1 MRLEAL
7 GAGKRHGGGGQAFK
21 GTLVKAQNG
30 GALHEVEHAQAGGET
45 GTACRRQD
53 VVGAR
58 HIVADHF
65 GCVGAQEDRP
75 GVADPCRDALRI
87 RGCDFDML
95 GGNAVG
101 ERRSVGEGAK
111 HDDRSEGLPAGPGD
125 VAARQ
130 SGKLALDG
138 RQGGPYRLNLSI
150 VEDRLAFAVAQEGS
164 DDAFTFVLS
173 LTPLRRIMRDYFV
186 VCESYYQAI
195 RTAPPSRIQ
204 SIDMGRRALHDEGS
218 NALMERLKGKITV
231 DRDTARR
238 LFTLICALH
247 WKG

>member
-1 MRLEAL
+1 MSNTATSRSCSILELPRRIEASSKVIATSRSLELGSNSGGSNMLPASGLVVATYTDGDGAAMRLEAL

-21 GTLVKAQNG
+21 GTLVKAQDG

-58 HIVADHF
+58 HIVTDHF

-87 RGCDFDML
+87 CGCDLHML
-95 GGNAVG
+95 GGDAVG

-138 RQGGPYRLNLSI
+138 RTDLGREP
-150 VEDRLAFAVAQEGS
+150 
-164 DDAFTFVLS
+164 
-173 LTPLRRIMRDYFV
+173 RIIGH
-186 VCESYYQAI
+186 EN
-195 RTAPPSRIQ
+195 
-204 SIDMGRRALHDEGS
+204 G
-218 NALMERLKGKITV
+218 
-231 DRDTARR
+231 
-238 LFTLICALH
+238 
-247 WKG
+247 